1 VTDDVRA
8 AAERITRS
16 VHEAVYTGPLSLQG
30 KLADALIVADAVL
43 AEYPADDGDPL
54 TPERLKAFGFT
65 AVENQWGG
73 LALRVK
79 GRARLGYSATRPVGR
94 RWVAWD
100 DDENDGGG
108 IYVPDPQTVGGLRR
122 LAIALGIH
130 LEEPQ

>member
-1 VTDDVRA
+1 MT
-8 AAERITRS
+8 
-16 VHEAVYTGPLSLQG
+16 
-30 KLADALIVADAVL
+30 
-43 AEYPADDGDPL
+43 ADDGDPL
-54 TPERLKAFGFT
+54 TPHRLRAFGFT
-65 AVENQWGG
+65 TVENQWGG
-73 LALRVK
+73 LALRVN